1 MLEWK
6 YTVSKVSTSVL
17 KHVAYLLKE
26 QHVDD
31 PSAKFLKSNAAIA
44 DLASLE
50 NYTLARGW
58 LSECLNKHANCPNSM
73 TSILPT
79 RIIDVLSTADSKVVR
94 LHLADHSEK
103 GRYVALSYCWGR
115 EQPRA
120 TTSTTLNAYT
130 ESINVSDL
138 PKTIQDAIECTRQL
152 NIRYLWVDS
161 LCIIQDSER
170 DKIQEIQ
177 KMPQI
182 YSNATVTLSAAAAQH
197 CDEGFLKLRQDI
209 ALRYSNRSPRLPFRC
224 PDGTQGTMYLVPIAF
239 DWQNSPSKETIYER
253 GWTHQERILSPRLLT
268 YGSRRLSWNCFT
280 LEHCDLGIGHSPRSL
295 TGGDVFS
302 QTLGGDPLSQTHG
315 DPSTITLRKLLLVP
329 ILEMNEGGDGGFAS
343 LHHYWRQLVSRYT
356 IGKCSL
362 AEDKLRALSGIAIRF
377 HQLLHSQY
385 LAGLWKDDL
394 VRDLMWES
402 ARPLERPANH
412 YRIPELRSPSWSWAS
427 INGEV
432 QYHEACLDKDL
443 YIKATIEECTV
454 HVVTD
459 LAPFGEVS
467 GGCLAIRSRL
477 CQMSWT
483 QLKQVFQERT
493 TLTRAEPPHESKLG
507 YVYPDENGWL
517 FDWVTELQPEN
528 ANDQYCLFELAR
540 DRKKS
545 YGLIVKPA
553 GMAHFTRVG
562 FYTINSAKPLDHL
575 EIWDQSSVPASIRII

>member
-1 MLEWK
+1 M
-6 YTVSKVSTSVL
+6 
-17 KHVAYLLKE
+17 AYLLKE
-26 QHVDD
+26 HHVDD
-31 PSAKFLKSNAAIA
+31 PSAKFLKCNTAIA

-58 LSECLNKHANCPNSM
+58 LSECLNKHADCPNSM

-79 RIIDVLSTADSKVVR
+79 RIIDVSPTAESDVVR
-94 LHLADHSEK
+94 LHIADRSEK
-103 GRYVALSYCWGR
+103 GQYVALSYCWGR

-120 TTSTTLNAYT
+120 TTSTTLNTYT
-130 ESINVSDL
+130 DSINVSNL
-138 PKTIQDAIECTRQL
+138 PKTIRDAIECTRQL

-197 CDEGFLKLRQDI
+197 CDEGFLRPRQDI
-209 ALRYSNRSPRLPFRC
+209 APRYSNRSPLLPFRC

-239 DWQNSPSKETIYER
+239 DWQNDPSGETIYER

-280 LEHCDLGIGHSPRSL
+280 SEHCDLGIGHSPRSP
-295 TGGDVFS
+295 TGGSIFS

-329 ILEMNEGGDGGFAS
+329 NLGTNEGGDDGRAN

-377 HQLLHSQY
+377 HQLLQSEY
-385 LAGLWKDDL
+385 LAGLWKEDFI
-394 VRDLMWES
+394 RNLMWMS
-402 ARPLERPANH
+402 ARPLERRSHH

-427 INGEV
+427 VNGEV
-432 QYHEACLDKDL
+432 QYHEACLDKGL
-443 YIKATIEECTV
+443 YIKATISACTV
-454 HVVTD
+454 QVVTD

-467 GGCLAIRSRL
+467 EGCLAMRSRL
-477 CQMSWT
+477 CQMSWP
-483 QLKQVFQERT
+483 QLKQVFQDRT
-493 TLTRAEPPHESKLG
+493 SLAQAEPPHDTKFG

-517 FDWVTELQPEN
+517 FDWITEMQAKD

-540 DRKKS
+540 DQKKS
-545 YGLIVKPA
+545 YGLIVKST
-553 GMAHFTRVG
+553 GMGLFTRVG
-562 FYTINSAKPLDHL
+562 LYTVNSAKPLDHL
-575 EIWDQSSVPASIRII
+575 AIWDESSILASIRII